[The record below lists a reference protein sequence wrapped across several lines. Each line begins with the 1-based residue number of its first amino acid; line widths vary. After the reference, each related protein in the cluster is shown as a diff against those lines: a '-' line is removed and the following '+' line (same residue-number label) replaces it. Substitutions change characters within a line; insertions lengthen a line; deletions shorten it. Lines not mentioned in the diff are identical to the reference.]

1 MIQGGGNCHV
11 MEQQKYLFAW
21 QLIMTCDPFWVHSK
35 SAIVNMNHEWKI
47 WFEGE
52 VISPMYIV
60 RATDF
65 KGFCLLLRQR
75 RRVGCCLKLS
85 PGWVAA
91 APSFPRKSCH
101 FSPQLTCSL
110 LLTATLS
117 SLTRSHRWERGP
129 AGGSGR
135 TEFEAAVGRVEPLLL
150 RLTSGGERRPRRASI
165 TTTGKQHHH
174 QPPKHNT
181 IPNHHN
187 PPSFLSSDLI
197 GKICLL
203 RFRKPATWLL
213 ARGHWRSAAP
223 GL

>member
-1 MIQGGGNCHV
+1 
-11 MEQQKYLFAW
+11 
-21 QLIMTCDPFWVHSK
+21 
-35 SAIVNMNHEWKI
+35 
-47 WFEGE
+47 
-52 VISPMYIV
+52 MYIV